1 MRLGA
6 EVAGCPTA
14 AASDRRPA
22 GRVCCLSKEREGWTT
37 WSERWTFQ
45 EGRGKDSNS
54 SSKVGTSPPALELG
68 ARPSGTSLPLATFG
82 PHVRHTRHVPK
93 RRSSLERGS
102 RRVSSKAS
110 RKKGEWRCGSHLFS
124 PRGKDGGPLP
134 AEGEG
139 RNRLQG

>member
-37 WSERWTFQ
+37 EEEGWTT

-54 SSKVGTSPPALELG
+54 SSKVGTSPPELELG
-68 ARPSGTSLPLATFG
+68 ARPSGTSLRLATFG
-82 PHVRHTRHVPK
+82 PHCSQHTSRPK
-93 RRSSLERGS
+93 SKEELGEREEESLL
-102 RRVSSKAS
+102 
-110 RKKGEWRCGSHLFS
+110 KG
-124 PRGKDGGPLP
+124 LP
-134 AEGEG
+134 QKG
-139 RNRLQG
+139 